1 MKDQSPDCEKSF
13 KESMRKKQKT
23 KITKIRSSSVE
34 KQQKQ
39 KFLKGTHKAN

>member
-1 MKDQSPDCEKSF
+1 MKDQSPDCEKNF

-23 KITKIRSSSVE
+23 KITKISSSVE

-39 KFLKGTHKAN
+39 KFLKGTHRAN